1 MDTKENC
8 FKMKKLSIILGLL
21 IFSQAAFA
29 GGTVLFMNE
38 GIGVENPLPTE
49 QIDPNA
55 TLYTQDGV
63 YGGATKKTLYKKGKF
78 RWGRG
83 PNYNDP
89 NVYWN
94 FGNINFG
101 SGFTSVG
108 SGDKKY

>member
-1 MDTKENC
+1 
-8 FKMKKLSIILGLL
+8 MKKLSIILGLL

-38 GIGVENPLPTE
+38 NYDPFAPQQYE
-49 QIDPNA
+49 QTDPNA
-55 TLYTQDGV
+55 TLYTQEGV
-63 YGGATKKTLYKKGKF
+63 YGGATKKTVYKKGKF